1 MISLATIQE
10 KEEILS
16 LSKRIH
22 GLKEDD
28 LLSYLTLEDLSLYLL
43 KEENL
48 IGFLCLRK
56 SFPTA
61 EIDYIIISED
71 KEGKGYGTFFVSE
84 ILSLFCEKGYEEVLL
99 EVRESNHRAIKLY
112 ERVGF
117 TFYRRRKNYY
127 EKPTEDALCY
137 RKELRHV

>member
-43 KEENL
+43 KEE
-48 IGFLCLRK
+48 ISSV
-56 SFPTA
+56 SFA
-61 EIDYIIISED
+61 
-71 KEGKGYGTFFVSE
+71 
-84 ILSLFCEKGYEEVLL
+84 
-99 EVRESNHRAIKLY
+99 
-112 ERVGF
+112 
-117 TFYRRRKNYY
+117 
-127 EKPTEDALCY
+127 
-137 RKELRHV
+137 

>member
-56 SFPTA
+56 SFPTV

-84 ILSLFCEKGYEEVLL
+84 ILSLLCDKGYEEVLL

>member
-1 MISLATIQE
+1 MWSL
-10 KEEILS
+10 
-16 LSKRIH
+16 
-22 GLKEDD
+22 
-28 LLSYLTLEDLSLYLL
+28 
-43 KEENL
+43 
-48 IGFLCLRK
+48 FLCLRK

-84 ILSLFCEKGYEEVLL
+84 ILSLLCEKGYEEVLL